1 MAKDNLE
8 CSFCGRKKPET
19 NLLIAGIDAHICD
32 RCIAQANGIVA
43 EETKQDQVNDLSEE
57 LTLKKPIEIK
67 DFLDQIYHW
76 SRPHQKGAVCSGVQ
90 PLQKTLTTGY

>member
-8 CSFCGRKKPET
+8 CSFCGRKKPAT

-32 RCIAQANGIVA
+32 RCIAQANGIVS

-67 DFLDQIYHW
+67 DFLDQFIIGQDRTKKVL
-76 SRPHQKGAVCSGVQ
+76 SVAV
-90 PLQKTLTTGY
+90 YNH